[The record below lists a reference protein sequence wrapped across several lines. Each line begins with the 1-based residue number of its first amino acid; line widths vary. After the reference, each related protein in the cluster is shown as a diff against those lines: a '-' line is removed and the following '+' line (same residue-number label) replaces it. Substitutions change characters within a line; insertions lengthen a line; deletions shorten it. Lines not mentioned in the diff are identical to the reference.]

1 MVGIRLSP
9 DILRLGLNTALCV
22 EDTDSAVQDAERSL
36 NLDREIDVSGRIDDV
51 NAVFLRTRL
60 DLISLLQG
68 PMAGRRGRRDCNAA
82 LSLLLHVVHRGGTF
96 VGLTDLVVDACV
108 VEDALGQCRFSGIDM
123 RHDSDISGP
132 LERVLTFFT
141 CSH

>member
-51 NAVFLRTRL
+51 DAVFLRTRL
-60 DLISLLQG
+60 DLISLV
-68 PMAGRRGRRDCNAA
+68 AA
-82 LSLLLHVVHRGGTF
+82 DVIVMPRSLS
-96 VGLTDLVVDACV
+96 
-108 VEDALGQCRFSGIDM
+108 
-123 RHDSDISGP
+123 
-132 LERVLTFFT
+132 
-141 CSH
+141 CSM